1 MASLLFIFSC
11 MQKIFLTSI
20 LFLSMIGSAIAADI
34 DPIAQT
40 KALLD
45 QYSARVKSLEAENTI
60 LREEMR
66 KAGIKIPLSAYSGVV
81 QTNTVPVVID
91 TPISTGSTSVITG
104 TTAPV
109 VTTSGEINFSEIEKV
124 HGSVYTGFIKRIIS
138 EWDKVRDAYLMP
150 KDAHIGGYEFVV
162 QGNLDHVY
170 IDIIYTGSTGSGIYD
185 AKLLYQFDKTTFA
198 RKLIGFFEYNPAT

>member
-1 MASLLFIFSC
+1 
-11 MQKIFLTSI
+11 
-20 LFLSMIGSAIAADI
+20 MIGSAIAADI

-45 QYSARVKSLEAENTI
+45 QYSARVRSLEAENAI

-66 KAGIKIPLSAYSGVV
+66 KAGIQIPLSAYSGVV
-81 QTNTVPVVID
+81 QTNTTPVID
-91 TPISTGSTSVITG
+91 APIATG
-104 TTAPV
+104 TTSTVTGTVLPV

-124 HGSVYTGFIKRIIS
+124 HGILYTGFIKRIIS

-162 QGNLDHVY
+162 
-170 IDIIYTGSTGSGIYD
+170 S
-185 AKLLYQFDKTTFA
+185 
-198 RKLIGFFEYNPAT
+198 